1 MCRYEQV
8 IKNYIMTGRK
18 ENKYMW
24 LLKLHFAFSI
34 LCMMTFFGV
43 MMFSQD
49 VLKRNG
55 YVDKIEGKKNIR
67 YYLRCIRSFISLI
80 LLMFIPILNIS
91 GVIIIFQMI
100 RMSKDEFMDWQ
111 QDKFEEFRSRKK
123 D

>member
-1 MCRYEQV
+1 
-8 IKNYIMTGRK
+8 
-18 ENKYMW
+18 MW

-34 LCMMTFFGV
+34 LCLITFFGV

-55 YVDKIEGKKNIR
+55 YVDEIEGKKNIR

-80 LLMFIPILNIS
+80 LLMFVPILNIS

-100 RMSKDEFMDWQ
+100 RMSKVEFMDW
-111 QDKFEEFRSRKK
+111 
-123 D
+123 

>member
-1 MCRYEQV
+1 
-8 IKNYIMTGRK
+8 
-18 ENKYMW
+18 MW

-34 LCMMTFFGV
+34 LCLITFFGV

-55 YVDKIEGKKNIR
+55 YVDEIEGKKNIR

-80 LLMFIPILNIS
+80 LLMFVPILNIL

-100 RMSKDEFMDWQ
+100 RMSKDEFIDWQ
-111 QDKFEEFRSRKK
+111 QDKFEEFRSRKN

>member
-1 MCRYEQV
+1 
-8 IKNYIMTGRK
+8 
-18 ENKYMW
+18 MW

-55 YVDKIEGKKNIR
+55 YVDEIEGKKNIR

-100 RMSKDEFMDWQ
+100 RMPKDEFMDWQ
-111 QDKFEEFRSRKK
+111 QDKFEEFRSRKN

>member
-1 MCRYEQV
+1 
-8 IKNYIMTGRK
+8 
-18 ENKYMW
+18 MW

-34 LCMMTFFGV
+34 LCLITFFGV
-43 MMFSQD
+43 MMFSKD

-55 YVDKIEGKKNIR
+55 YVDEIEGKKNIR

-100 RMSKDEFMDWQ
+100 RMSKDEFIDWQ
-111 QDKFEEFRSRKK
+111 QDKFEEFRSRKN

>member
-1 MCRYEQV
+1 
-8 IKNYIMTGRK
+8 
-18 ENKYMW
+18 MW

-111 QDKFEEFRSRKK
+111 QDTFEEFRSRKN

>member
-1 MCRYEQV
+1 
-8 IKNYIMTGRK
+8 
-18 ENKYMW
+18 MW

-34 LCMMTFFGV
+34 LCLITFFGV

-80 LLMFIPILNIS
+80 LLMFVPVLNIS

-100 RMSKDEFMDWQ
+100 RMSKDEFMNW
-111 QDKFEEFRSRKK
+111 
-123 D
+123 

>member
-1 MCRYEQV
+1 
-8 IKNYIMTGRK
+8 
-18 ENKYMW
+18 MW

-34 LCMMTFFGV
+34 LCLITFFGV

-80 LLMFIPILNIS
+80 LLMFVPVLNIS
-91 GVIIIFQMI
+91 GIIIIFQMI
-100 RMSKDEFMDWQ
+100 RMSKDEFMNW
-111 QDKFEEFRSRKK
+111 
-123 D
+123 

>member
-1 MCRYEQV
+1 
-8 IKNYIMTGRK
+8 
-18 ENKYMW
+18 MW

-34 LCMMTFFGV
+34 LCLITFFGV
-43 MMFSQD
+43 MMFLQD

-55 YVDKIEGKKNIR
+55 YVDEIEGKKNIR

-80 LLMFIPILNIS
+80 LLMFVPILNIS

-111 QDKFEEFRSRKK
+111 QDKFEEFKNQRN

>member
-67 YYLRCIRSFISLI
+67 YYLRCIRSFIHL
-80 LLMFIPILNIS
+80 
-91 GVIIIFQMI
+91 
-100 RMSKDEFMDWQ
+100 
-111 QDKFEEFRSRKK
+111 
-123 D
+123 

>member
-1 MCRYEQV
+1 
-8 IKNYIMTGRK
+8 
-18 ENKYMW
+18 MW

-34 LCMMTFFGV
+34 LCLITFFGV

-55 YVDKIEGKKNIR
+55 YVDEIEGKKNIR

-100 RMSKDEFMDWQ
+100 RMSKDEFIDWQ
-111 QDKFEEFRSRKK
+111 QDKFEEFRSRKN